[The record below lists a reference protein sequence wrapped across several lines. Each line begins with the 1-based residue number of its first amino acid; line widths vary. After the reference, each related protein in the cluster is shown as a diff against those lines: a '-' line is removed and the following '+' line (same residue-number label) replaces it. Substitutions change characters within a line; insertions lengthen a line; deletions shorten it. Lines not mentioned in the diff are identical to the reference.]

1 MVTESMAGGSRS
13 LEGIFGSAVSS
24 HRELICNATDN
35 GHYPETESSR
45 PNNNGLE
52 QRQAMSDNETNH
64 VAGLATRWAMTTET
78 IDTTASEI
86 PRLRLLHG
94 HSIPRLGLGTWPML
108 EDECE
113 AAVCFAVQSGY
124 RLIDTAFQ
132 YRNEEAVG
140 RGIRTAGVP
149 RSELFISSKFNKES
163 HSIDGVQRAYDES
176 LRKLGLDHLDMFMC
190 HWPVPALGKYV
201 DAWKGLVKLLE
212 EGRVKAIG
220 VSNFKPSHLKEIIDA
235 TGVVP
240 DVNQIQLSP
249 DIARTEPR
257 AVHRLLGT
265 VTEAWS
271 PIGRSSGLR
280 AHPMII
286 EIAQRLHKS
295 PAQILLRWHVQQDV
309 VPIPQAS
316 DPLWLTE
323 NLSVFDFSL
332 SADEMAAMRQLDK
345 GEGAARDSDLPEN
358 GH

>member
-1 MVTESMAGGSRS
+1 
-13 LEGIFGSAVSS
+13 
-24 HRELICNATDN
+24 
-35 GHYPETESSR
+35 
-45 PNNNGLE
+45 
-52 QRQAMSDNETNH
+52 
-64 VAGLATRWAMTTET
+64 MTTEA
-78 IDTTASEI
+78 IDTNASDV

-113 AAVCFAVQSGY
+113 AAVRFAVQSGY
-124 RLIDTAFQ
+124 RLVDTAFQ

-140 RGIRTAGVP
+140 RGIHTAGIP

-176 LRKLGLDHLDMFMC
+176 LRKLGLDYLDMFMC

-220 VSNFKPSHLKEIIDA
+220 VSNFKPSHLKEVIDA
-235 TGVVP
+235 TGVAP

-249 DIARTEPR
+249 DLARTGPR

-280 AHPMII
+280 TDPTII
-286 EIAQRLHKS
+286 EIARRLNKS
-295 PAQILLRWHVQQDV
+295 PAQVLLRWHVQQEI

-316 DPLWLTE
+316 DPLWITQ

-332 SADEMAAMRQLDK
+332 SADVMAAIRQLDK
-345 GEGAARDSDLPEN
+345 GEGAARDSDMPEN